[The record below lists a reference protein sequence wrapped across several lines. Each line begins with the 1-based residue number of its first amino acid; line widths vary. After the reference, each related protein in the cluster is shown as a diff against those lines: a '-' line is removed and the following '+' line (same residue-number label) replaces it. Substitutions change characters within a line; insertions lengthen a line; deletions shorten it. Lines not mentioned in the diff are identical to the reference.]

1 MPENKTK
8 MNDSDVVAFLN
19 QVEHEGKREDSF
31 KILELMQQVTGLE
44 PKMWGDSLIGFG
56 QYHYRYAT
64 SHEGDAA
71 LVGFSPRKQN
81 LTLYLMGCYVNP
93 GDKKYDELF
102 QQLGKHKLGKSC
114 LYINK
119 LSDVDL
125 EVLKQLIK
133 HSYEDMKKYYPPS
146 DF

>member
-8 MNDSDVVAFLN
+8 MNDSDVEAFLN
-19 QVEHEGKREDSF
+19 QVEHEGKREDCF
-31 KILELMQQVTGLE
+31 KLLEMIQQVTGLE

-64 SHEGDAA
+64 GHEGDAA

-93 GDKKYDELF
+93 GDNKYDELF